1 MEELRDRN
9 LKPYVPML
17 KNIKTYKR
25 GSDTSPSKYVLL
37 LCLIQLFD
45 NNPLHENKF
54 YFKDIEPKFIE
65 CFNEYFPDY
74 PDHRKMLEYP
84 FYHLKND
91 GFWNLQLINGQQE
104 KFETYQQKQKRLTKN
119 RLLETVEY
127 AYLSED
133 TYQMF
138 LDRRQRNLLKEA
150 LIAILK
156 GQYRTDNQPEFMIQE
171 SSLFEHEQFAIEV
184 IRNSVTKMKIGQVL
198 NNVLVYDKQTKN
210 YYEYDLIVIS
220 YCGLYVVELKHWS
233 GQIQIAPYN
242 WLIRG
247 TQYRPDPHKSN
258 SFKCK
263 ILKGIYEHNFRTY
276 PNIWVESVVV
286 LTNPDG
292 EVEGADSPL
301 IAAKEAKHNLTFS
314 SIGDFLTYIKKS
326 NDFDRHILNDQQINN
341 ISNYLRGLSQTK
353 SSKKYTIPGY
363 ETVEY
368 LVQRPDRI
376 EILARPNGPIARG
389 LNRFRVFRIPNRL
402 QGVERERFTRIAY
415 NTVNAV
421 SQLNEHPNILKVWL
435 IQNDDG
441 DIIEGSDWSETGT
454 LRDYMS
460 VNKGELDIEEIN
472 SICYGICQ
480 GLIAAHQNYIIHRAV
495 NPENIL
501 LFNNVPKLMNFDLAY
516 QMDEDHLTVIA
527 DLESLIDDGYI
538 APEVLLGQDI
548 DESTDFFA
556 LGVIAYELI
565 TGSKPFKRV
574 RQFIA
579 DGGKLSESDLAKL
592 QQKQIPIKTIEVID
606 ALIQADRNN
615 RLKDAHEILVA
626 FSNEQKEPSPMIL
639 NARLKPGETYDVY
652 EILEFIGQGRE
663 AQTYKARNERSE
675 IVALKLFNREIERER
690 IFREGDNTAAV
701 NSAYVVGCN
710 NIIGHWKDDRY
721 FLVLDYVDGESMRSW
736 IDQQRKP
743 NEETFRSVAMC
754 LLQGIKALHQHRDE
768 TGQITPILHGDIKP
782 DNILITKDKK
792 AVLIDFGIAGPPRV
806 DVFQG
811 TLAYIPPDSIKGADR
826 QFAED
831 GDLYALAV
839 SLWEWLCGEPPYEQL
854 IVGEQPL
861 THQDCFAKIP
871 IDMQKCLLKAIA
883 LDRENRFQNVE
894 QMLAAFKGIK
904 EPEDQ
909 EIKEP
914 KKQPDVA
921 ASEAQTVE
929 EINIIARSHQN
940 PFVSYL
946 NTLSNTSA
954 GNENATAESQIENK
968 YFPTIRVEHPISNL
982 IYQQLFTE
990 KINVILTGNAG
1001 DGKTTIAAE
1010 IYRRRLG
1017 TYKPLLAREE
1027 SADFVMIKDLS
1038 ELPEDHRKEVFREAI
1053 DNPQK
1058 SYLIVSN
1065 TGTLLENLSTIKHEG
1080 INIDKNQLLAA
1091 LEANHPLMV
1100 GDGRFLIINIGRINS
1115 ISTALSVGEKMLAVE
1130 NWQRCTECVKAKD
1143 CPIHKNLKLIQEN
1156 QDIILERIGLAYRRL
1171 YEYGNR
1177 LTMRQMTGHLAYI
1190 ITAGLDCEDVQGM
1203 SKIALEQQYTHYLFF
1218 NRFFGDDGHHEVPEA
1233 KQLLPVRKIREIEL
1247 GIYLDPFIERY
1258 IWRKHPNEM
1267 RFSEGTATVLADIRG
1282 ISEMPTKEI
1291 RTQVRRL
1298 LYFLLSPEEKGAS
1311 QYISGFLRSPMLL
1324 TYVRHVE
1331 NNEPFTRSQ
1340 EDRHLRL
1347 LLHVLQEYFAGV
1359 RLLEDEYRSQDL
1371 FITLR
1376 PPGFST
1382 TQMILGKARA
1392 EDFSLGTKIIYDV
1405 GDIKH
1410 RILTLRYKD
1419 RQAELELDLPF
1430 LDYVASRYRGQVAEE
1445 LSVFYMDRLQRFK
1458 VMLLENLENTPQDGH
1473 IELLSMAGSR
1483 KFETLSIKVA
1493 DEHLEVTM

>member
-1 MEELRDRN
+1 MEELRDRK
-9 LKPYVPML
+9 LKPYDLMV
-17 KNIKTYKR
+17 KEIKTYKR

-37 LCLIQLFD
+37 LCLIKLFD
-45 NNPLHENKF
+45 NNPVHENKF
-54 YFKDIEPKFIE
+54 YFKDIEPKFIK

-91 GFWNLQLINGQQE
+91 GFWNLQLLNGQQE
-104 KFETYQQKQKRLTKN
+104 KFEMYKQKRLTKN

-138 LDRRQRNLLKEA
+138 LNRSQRNLLKEA

-156 GQYRTDNQPEFMIQE
+156 GQYRTDNQPEFMVQE
-171 SSLFEHEQFAIEV
+171 SSLFEHEQLAIEV
-184 IRNSVTKMKIGQVL
+184 IRNSITKMKIGQVV
-198 NNVLVYDKQTKN
+198 NNVLVYDNQTKN

-220 YCGLYVVELKHWS
+220 YSGLYVVELKHWS

-258 SFKCK
+258 AFKCK
-263 ILKGIYEHNFRTY
+263 ILKGIYQHHFRTY
-276 PNIWVESVVV
+276 PNLWVESVVV
-286 LTNPDG
+286 LTNPDV

-301 IAAKEAKHNLTFS
+301 IATKQGKHNLTFS
-314 SIGDFLTYIKKS
+314 SIGDFLTYIKKG
-326 NDFDRHILNDQQINN
+326 NEFDQHILDEQQINN
-341 ISNYLRGLSQTK
+341 IANYLRGLSETK
-353 SSKKYTIPGY
+353 SGNKYTIPGY

-376 EILARPNGPIARG
+376 EILARPNSPIARG
-389 LNRFRVFRIPNRL
+389 LNRFRVFRIPDRL
-402 QGVERERFTRIAY
+402 KGVERERFIRRAY
-415 NTVNAV
+415 NTVSAV
-421 SQLNEHPNILKVWL
+421 SQLNEHPNILRVWL
-435 IQNDDG
+435 IQNDVG

-454 LRDYMS
+454 LRDYIAI
-460 VNKGELDIEEIN
+460 NEGELDVKEIN
-472 SICYGICQ
+472 NICYGICQ
-480 GLIAAHQNYIIHRAV
+480 GLIAAHQNSIIHRAV

-501 LFNNVPKLMNFDLAY
+501 LFNNVPKLMNFDLSY

-548 DESTDFFA
+548 DESTDFFS

-592 QQKQIPIKTIEVID
+592 RQKQISTKIIEVID
-606 ALIQADRNN
+606 ALVQADRQN

-626 FSNEQKEPSPMIL
+626 FSTEQKEPSLMSL
-639 NARLKPGETYDVY
+639 NARLKPGDTYDVY
-652 EILEFIGQGRE
+652 EILEFIGEGRE

-721 FLVLDYVDGESMRSW
+721 FLILDYVDGESMRSW
-736 IDQQRKP
+736 IEQQRQP

-768 TGQITPILHGDIKP
+768 TGQIAPILHGDIKP

-792 AVLIDFGIAGPPRV
+792 AVLIDFGIAGSPRV

-839 SLWEWLCGEPPYEQL
+839 SLWEWLCGDPPYEQL

-861 THQDCFAKIP
+861 EHPDCFANIP

-904 EPEDQ
+904 EPEEQ
-909 EIKEP
+909 EIEELKE
-914 KKQPDVA
+914 QPDVA
-921 ASEAQTVE
+921 TSEAQPVE
-929 EINIIARSHQN
+929 ETNTIAGSHQN

-990 KINVILTGNAG
+990 KRNVILTGNAG

-1017 TYKPLLAREE
+1017 TYKPLLSREE

-1080 INIDKNQLLAA
+1080 TNIDKNQLLAA
-1091 LEANHPLMV
+1091 LEANHPLLV
-1100 GDGRFLIINIGRINS
+1100 GDERFLIINIGRINS
-1115 ISTALSVGEKMLAVE
+1115 ISTALSVGEKMLAAN
-1130 NWQRCTECVKAKD
+1130 NWHKCIECVKAKE
-1143 CPIHKNLKLIQEN
+1143 CPIHRNVKLLQEN
-1156 QDIILERIGLAYRRL
+1156 QDIVLERIGLAYRRL

-1190 ITAGLDCEDVQGM
+1190 IVAGLDCEDVQGM

-1218 NRFFGDDGHHEVPEA
+1218 NRFFGDDGQHEVPEA
-1233 KQLLPVRKIREIEL
+1233 RQLLPIRKIREIEL

-1267 RFSEGTATVLADIRG
+1267 RFSEGAATVLADIRG
-1282 ISEMPTKEI
+1282 NSEIPTKEV

-1298 LYFLLSPEEKGAS
+1298 LYFMLSPEEQGAT

-1347 LLHVLQEYFAGV
+1347 LLHELQEYFAGV

-1371 FITLR
+1371 YITLR

-1392 EDFSLGTKIIYDV
+1392 EDFSLGLKNIYDT

-1410 RILTLRYKD
+1410 RILTLRYKGG
-1419 RQAELELDLPF
+1419 QAELELDLPF
-1430 LDYVASRYRGQVAEE
+1430 LDYVARRYRGQVTEE
-1445 LSVFYMDRLQRFK
+1445 MSVFYMDRLQRFK
-1458 VMLLENLENTPQDGH
+1458 VMLLEVLDNTLQDGH
-1473 IELLSMAGSR
+1473 IELLSMAGTR
-1483 KFETLSIKVA
+1483 KFEIINIKIA
-1493 DEHLEVTM
+1493 DEHLEVIM

>member
-1 MEELRDRN
+1 
-9 LKPYVPML
+9 
-17 KNIKTYKR
+17 
-25 GSDTSPSKYVLL
+25 
-37 LCLIQLFD
+37 
-45 NNPLHENKF
+45 
-54 YFKDIEPKFIE
+54 
-65 CFNEYFPDY
+65 
-74 PDHRKMLEYP
+74 
-84 FYHLKND
+84 
-91 GFWNLQLINGQQE
+91 
-104 KFETYQQKQKRLTKN
+104 
-119 RLLETVEY
+119 
-127 AYLSED
+127 
-133 TYQMF
+133 
-138 LDRRQRNLLKEA
+138 
-150 LIAILK
+150 
-156 GQYRTDNQPEFMIQE
+156 
-171 SSLFEHEQFAIEV
+171 
-184 IRNSVTKMKIGQVL
+184 
-198 NNVLVYDKQTKN
+198 
-210 YYEYDLIVIS
+210 
-220 YCGLYVVELKHWS
+220 
-233 GQIQIAPYN
+233 
-242 WLIRG
+242 
-247 TQYRPDPHKSN
+247 
-258 SFKCK
+258 
-263 ILKGIYEHNFRTY
+263 
-276 PNIWVESVVV
+276 
-286 LTNPDG
+286 
-292 EVEGADSPL
+292 
-301 IAAKEAKHNLTFS
+301 
-314 SIGDFLTYIKKS
+314 
-326 NDFDRHILNDQQINN
+326 
-341 ISNYLRGLSQTK
+341 
-353 SSKKYTIPGY
+353 
-363 ETVEY
+363 
-368 LVQRPDRI
+368 
-376 EILARPNGPIARG
+376 
-389 LNRFRVFRIPNRL
+389 
-402 QGVERERFTRIAY
+402 
-415 NTVNAV
+415 
-421 SQLNEHPNILKVWL
+421 
-435 IQNDDG
+435 
-441 DIIEGSDWSETGT
+441 
-454 LRDYMS
+454 
-460 VNKGELDIEEIN
+460 
-472 SICYGICQ
+472 
-480 GLIAAHQNYIIHRAV
+480 
-495 NPENIL
+495 
-501 LFNNVPKLMNFDLAY
+501 
-516 QMDEDHLTVIA
+516 
-527 DLESLIDDGYI
+527 LIDDGYI

-548 DESTDFFA
+548 DESTDFFS

-565 TGSKPFKRV
+565 TDSKPFKRV

-592 QQKQIPIKTIEVID
+592 RQKQISTKTIEVID
-606 ALIQADRNN
+606 ALVQADRQN
-615 RLKDAHEILVA
+615 RLKDAHEVLVA
-626 FSNEQKEPSPMIL
+626 FSTEQKEPSLMSL
-639 NARLKPGETYDVY
+639 NARLKPGDTYDVY
-652 EILEFIGQGRE
+652 EILEFIGEGRE

-839 SLWEWLCGEPPYEQL
+839 SLWEWLCGDPPYEQL

-861 THQDCFAKIP
+861 EHPDCFANIP

-904 EPEDQ
+904 EPEEQ
-909 EIKEP
+909 EIEELKE
-914 KKQPDVA
+914 QPDVA
-921 ASEAQTVE
+921 TSEAQPVE
-929 EINIIARSHQN
+929 ETNTIAGSHQN

-1017 TYKPLLAREE
+1017 TYKPLFSREE
-1027 SADFVMIKDLS
+1027 TADFVMIKDLS
-1038 ELPEDHRKEVFREAI
+1038 ELVEDHRKEVFREAI

-1100 GDGRFLIINIGRINS
+1100 GDGTFLIINIGRINS

-1130 NWQRCTECVKAKD
+1130 NWQRCTQCVKAKD
-1143 CPIHKNLKLIQEN
+1143 CPIHRNVKLLQEN
-1156 QDIILERIGLAYRRL
+1156 QDLILERIGLAYRRL

-1190 ITAGLDCEDVQGM
+1190 ITAGLDCEDVHGM
-1203 SKIALEQQYTHYLFF
+1203 SKLALEQQYTRYLFF
-1218 NRFFGDDGHHEVPEA
+1218 NRFFGDDGQHELAEA
-1233 KQLLPVRKIREIEL
+1233 RQLLPVRKIREIEL

-1258 IWRKHPNEM
+1258 VWRRQPEEIK
-1267 RFSEGTATVLADIRG
+1267 FSERAAKVLANIRG
-1282 ISEMPTKEI
+1282 NSEIPTKEV

-1298 LYFLLSPEEKGAS
+1298 LYFLLSPQEPGVT

-1324 TYVRHVE
+1324 TYIRHVE

-1359 RLLEDEYRSQDL
+1359 RLLEDEYRAQDL
-1371 FITLR
+1371 YITLK

-1430 LDYVASRYRGQVAEE
+1430 LDYVARRYRGQVAEE
-1445 LSVFYMDRLQRFK
+1445 LSVFYIDRLQRFK
-1458 VMLLENLENTPQDGH
+1458 VMLLDKLNNTPQDCH

-1483 KFETLSIKVA
+1483 KFETLSIKIA
-1493 DEHLEVTM
+1493 DEYLEVIM

>member
-1 MEELRDRN
+1 MDLTGFLEQIKQIKTGTASKPHKFILLLAVIQLIETGYIKQNRIYYDDELKNAFTEYFKIIARGNDRN
-9 LKPYVPML
+9 RPYTPFFHLRTSGFWFLKPKP
-17 KNIKTYKR
+17 
-25 GSDTSPSKYVLL
+25 
-37 LCLIQLFD
+37 
-45 NNPLHENKF
+45 NKQ
-54 YFKDIEPKFIE
+54 
-65 CFNEYFPDY
+65 EYFTSIVSIGGP
-74 PDHRKMLEYP
+74 
-84 FYHLKND
+84 
-91 GFWNLQLINGQQE
+91 QE
-104 KFETYQQKQKRLTKN
+104 LVDN
-119 RLLETVEY
+119 IEY
-127 AYLSED
+127 AYFDDSVF
-133 TYQMF
+133 QML
-138 LDRRQRNLLKEA
+138 LDPEQLPIIKSTIYKLATGKQTVWHNMVQENRE
-150 LIAILK
+150 
-156 GQYRTDNQPEFMIQE
+156 QYYSLEE
-171 SSLFEHEQFAIEV
+171 SLFRHEENAIRIIKNGLE
-184 IRNSVTKMKIGQVL
+184 SYGQML
-198 NNVLVYDKQTKN
+198 NNLYIYDKQTNN
-210 YYEYDLIVIS
+210 YYEYDIVLIGHSKI
-220 YCGLYVVELKHWS
+220 YVVELKHWS

-258 SFKCK
+258 AFKCK
-263 ILKGIYEHNFRTY
+263 ILKGIYQHHFRTY

-954 GNENATAESQIENK
+954 GNENATDESQIENK

-1359 RLLEDEYRSQDL
+1359 RLLEDEYRAQDL
-1371 FITLR
+1371 YITLK

-1458 VMLLENLENTPQDGH
+1458 VMLLENLDNTPQDGH